1 MNMISKSLDALR
13 HSRLSAKL
21 IAIFCSLAVL
31 GTCMSTGATEAS
43 AQGLLRRIK
52 QQRRQERIQK
62 RAERQSGSKLAPNS
76 ETTTESQPKS
86 MPPNESARPL
96 KHSLDGISQM
106 TPREFANRFFTK
118 DELQMAIP
126 GFGRVPAFLIIL
138 RQLDLTGEQKQGIKA
153 IRQRVGN
160 QLVALRQQHNQLDN
174 QLEEAIYGE
183 NFDPKRVEELSAQVG
198 EKQAEIT
205 KMQAGI
211 ETQMRQVLTPDQFY
225 VFRLLVGEMLLP
237 QRRPQF
243 RPQQQ
248 RRMGLPP
255 NQGSGE

>member
-1 MNMISKSLDALR
+1 MKK

-21 IAIFCSLAVL
+21 IAIFWALAVL
-31 GTCMSTGATEAS
+31 GTCMNIGETDAS
-43 AQGLLRRIK
+43 AQRIIRRIK

-62 RAERQSGSKLAPNS
+62 RIEGQSGNKLSPAG
-76 ETTTESQPKS
+76 ETGTESQPKPIS
-86 MPPNESARPL
+86 QSDTVRPL
-96 KHSLDGISQM
+96 KHSLDGISQL

-126 GFGRVPAFLIIL
+126 GFGRVPALLIIL
-138 RQLDLTGEQKQGIKA
+138 RQLDLTDEQKQGIKD

-160 QLVALRQQHNQLDN
+160 QLVILRQQHNRLDN

-205 KMQAGI
+205 KMQAWI

-225 VFRLLVGEMLLP
+225 VFRLLVGEMLIP

-255 NQGSGE
+255 AQQNRSPGLPDEN